1 MKKLILL
8 IVALTVLQTSQAQ
21 TFLNFLN
28 RVNTAPD
35 SLKLTIVDSFMNAVP
50 AFPYLEQDTLAHF
63 LFRGNASQ
71 ITIPGDA
78 NGWDPNAF
86 PMQLV
91 SGTNLWYRT
100 EVFEADARLDYKFV
114 LSGNNWIL
122 DPLNPRT
129 VSGGYG
135 PNSELRMP
143 DYIPAPEI
151 EYYPNID
158 HGTIEDTMFYS
169 TNLSNSRL
177 VRVYLPPQY
186 TTTGDS
192 FPVILFHDGSDFL
205 TLGFAKNVIDY
216 LIWHQR
222 IEPIIALF
230 VPPVDRTQEYAGN
243 LKTPFTNFI
252 VQEVFPWLDGKYRTR
267 TDPDSR
273 ATLGSSNGGNISLW
287 LGLQH
292 PEFFGNIAAQSSNVQ
307 DTIANG
313 FQNGPFLNLKF
324 YLDIGTYDISILIP
338 LVQNFEQI
346 LQNRGYP
353 YQYQVYHEGHS
364 WGNWRAHIDNA
375 LEMFFPG
382 TATGIS
388 QVQQIPDEFTIN
400 QNFPNPFNSTTV
412 LSIQL
417 HRPAE
422 LILEIYNV
430 SGQLVWSINNGY
442 SSLGKHSI
450 IWNGKNKRGQQVP
463 TGVYFA
469 RWRINKTPSKVIKMF
484 LLK

>member
-1 MKKLILL
+1 MKKLIVPAIVFFLL
-8 IVALTVLQTSQAQ
+8 QSLPAQ
-21 TFLNFLN
+21 TFQLFLI
-28 RVNTAPD
+28 RVNAAPD
-35 SLKLTIVDSFMNAVP
+35 SLKLAIVDSFMNAVP
-50 AFPYLEQDTLAHF
+50 SFPYLEQDTLAYF
-63 LFRGNASQ
+63 LFRGNANQ
-71 ITIPGDA
+71 ITVPGDA
-78 NGWDPNAF
+78 NGWNQNAF

-114 LSGNNWIL
+114 LNGTTWIL

-135 PNSELRMP
+135 PNSELCMP
-143 DYIPAPEI
+143 DYLPAPEI

-169 TNLSNSRL
+169 INLSNTRQI
-177 VRVYLPPQY
+177 RVYLPPQY
-186 TTTGDS
+186 TITGDS
-192 FPVILFHDGSDFL
+192 FPVILFHDGSDYL
-205 TLGFAKNVIDY
+205 TLGSARNVIDY
-216 LIWHQR
+216 LISEHR

-230 VPPVDRTQEYAGN
+230 VPPVDRNQEYAGS

-267 TDPDSR
+267 TYQASR
-273 ATLGSSNGGNISLW
+273 AIIGASNGGNISLW

-292 PEFFGNIAAQSSNVQ
+292 PDFFGNIGAQSSNVQ

-313 FQNGPFLNLKF
+313 FRNGPFLNLKF
-324 YLDIGTYDISILIP
+324 YLDIGTYDISALIP
-338 LVQNFEQI
+338 LVENFQQI

-353 YQYQVYHEGHS
+353 CQYQVYHEGHS

-382 TATGIS
+382 SATGIF
-388 QVQQIPDEFTIN
+388 QVQHIPDKFTIA
-400 QNFPNPFNSTTV
+400 QNFPNPFNTTSV

-417 HRPAE
+417 HKPEE
-422 LILEIYNV
+422 LDLKIYNV
-430 SGQLVWSINNGY
+430 EGQLVREYNIGY
-442 SSLGKHSI
+442 SSLGKHFI
-450 IWNGKNKRGQQVP
+450 IWNGKNNRGQQVP
-463 TGVYFA
+463 TGMYFA
-469 RWRINKTPSKVIKMF
+469 RWKIGVNHSAVIKMF